1 MTETNNMDNTLITD
15 DEKLKREESKLRFD
29 DKVIAKIA
37 KIAVNSV
44 DGILAIKG
52 NFFDS
57 VTSVF
62 YTSDDKT
69 SGIDVEL
76 GSKEAKV
83 SMQIILEYGKN
94 APKIFEEIKK
104 TVKTNVKEM
113 TGLDVVTIN
122 VDVVDV
128 MTRREYQI
136 KNKEIA
142 EENQNRYQ

>member
-1 MTETNNMDNTLITD
+1 MTEANYENNVVTD
-15 DEKLKREESKLRFD
+15 DEKLTQEVSKLRFD
-29 DKVIAKIA
+29 EKVIAKIS
-37 KIAVNSV
+37 KIAINSV

-57 VTSVF
+57 VTNVF
-62 YTSDDKT
+62 NSSDDKT

-83 SMQIILEYGKN
+83 AMQIILEYGKN

-136 KNKEIA
+136 KNKENS
-142 EENQNRYQ
+142 EENQNKYQ